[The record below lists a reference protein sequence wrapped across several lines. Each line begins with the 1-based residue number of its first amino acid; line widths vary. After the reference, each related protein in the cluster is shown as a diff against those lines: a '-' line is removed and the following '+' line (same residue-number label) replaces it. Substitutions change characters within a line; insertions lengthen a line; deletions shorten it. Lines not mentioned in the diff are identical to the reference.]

1 MPAWFAQNLAYI
13 CGVAIAWTLLYAI
26 NDYFF
31 NFSLYNNAA
40 NLIFLPAMLR
50 PVAVLLFGPAGVIGL
65 FIGSL
70 ISFNL
75 GPALPPVIFAAAL
88 ASASSG
94 WLAISLMRFVPA
106 FSVELSGELSGFR
119 LSTLVLV
126 CGLTAGFSAFNH
138 QLVYALTGVTSAP
151 LAQTVAMFTGDALG
165 SLIMLYA
172 LTGVLRLARS
182 AVEGSDS

>member
-1 MPAWFAQNLAYI
+1 MLRWFAQNLAYI

-26 NDYFF
+26 NEFFF

-70 ISFNL
+70 IGSSIT
-75 GPALPPVIFAAAL
+75 PALPSVMFAVAV

-94 WLAISLMRFVPA
+94 WLAICLMRLVPA

-119 LSTLVLV
+119 LSTLFVV
-126 CGLTAGFSAFNH
+126 CGLTAGFSALNH
-138 QLVYALTGVTSAP
+138 QLAHEVTGVTSTP
-151 LAQTVAMFTGDALG
+151 LAQTVAMFAGDALG

-172 LTGVLRLARS
+172 LTGLLRLARS

>member
-1 MPAWFAQNLAYI
+1 MPKCIAQNFAYV

-26 NDYFF
+26 NDFFF
-31 NFSLYNNAA
+31 NFSLYNDAA

-50 PVAVLLFGPAGVIGL
+50 PIAVLLFGPAGVIGL

-75 GPALPPVIFAAAL
+75 GPALPPVMFAAAV

-94 WLAISLMRFVPA
+94 WLAIGLMRKLPV
-106 FSVELSGELSGFR
+106 FSSELSGELAGFR
-119 LSTLVLV
+119 LSTLVFV
-126 CGLTAGFSAFNH
+126 CVLTAGFSAFNH
-138 QLVYALTGVTSAP
+138 QLVYVLTGVTSTP
-151 LAQTVAMFTGDALG
+151 LAQTIAMFAGDAVG

-172 LTGVLRLARS
+172 VASLLRLARK